1 MKIIII
7 NCNTPMRERE
17 RERERELILE
27 VFDPNFTTTGGL
39 DLL

>member
-7 NCNTPMRERE
+7 YCNTPMRE